1 MITHRSD
8 KSLKWTSST
17 DCRESRSWLNDA
29 SVLPT
34 NWSCTDCPS
43 GASCDGTPYFGVK
56 AKFGYYRVPSKTI
69 PNKFVACLYP
79 GACLGAPNTALANR
93 YFNKNESIDYARESF
108 PESCNTE
115 MGFQTGSR
123 QCHACGLDFRR
134 LGRARCAAC
143 PTSSNN
149 ILLLC
154 LGVVL
159 VIVAIVFFI
168 KMTVADAVS
177 EFLNRSILW
186 YIMNHD

>member
-1 MITHRSD
+1 M
-8 KSLKWTSST
+8 
-17 DCRESRSWLNDA
+17 NDA

-34 NWSCTDCPS
+34 NWSCTDCPK
-43 GASCDGTPYFGVK
+43 GAFCDGTPYFGVK
-56 AKFGYYRVPSKTI
+56 AMFGFYRIPSDTI
-69 PNKFVACLYP
+69 PNKFVKCLYR
-79 GACLGAPNTALANR
+79 GACLGAPNSELEKR
-93 YFNKNESIDYARESF
+93 YKNKNESIDYAQKSF

-123 QCHACGLDFRR
+123 QCHACRINFRR
-134 LGRARCAAC
+134 LGRARCAKC
-143 PTSSNN
+143 PPSSDN

-177 EFLNRSILW
+177 EFLIF
-186 YIMNHD
+186 IKK

>member
-1 MITHRSD
+1 M
-8 KSLKWTSST
+8 
-17 DCRESRSWLNDA
+17 NDA

-34 NWSCTDCPS
+34 NWSCTACPT
-43 GASCDGTPYFGVK
+43 GALCDGTPYFGVK
-56 AKFGYYRVPSKTI
+56 AVFGFYRVPNNFTI
-69 PNKFVACLYP
+69 PNKFVPCLYP
-79 GACLGAPNTALANR
+79 GACLGFPTRDDKLKNR
-93 YFNKNESIDYARESF
+93 YKSNDTNSAIDYALTDF

-123 QCHACGLDFRR
+123 QCHACGFGFRR
-134 LGRARCAAC
+134 LGRARCADC
-143 PTSSNN
+143 PRSSNN

-177 EFLNRSILW
+177 EF
-186 YIMNHD
+186 